1 MDFGKRSTAFL
12 LVEALVGYEWLAS
25 GLTKLVHGDFP
36 GGLAATLG
44 DMGKQSPAWYRG
56 FLDAVV
62 IPHAQAFGYAI
73 ELGELMLGV
82 VLLAAAAISLLH
94 DRRGDR
100 IANGLI
106 AVCAGVGLFLAAN
119 LELANGAH
127 FGLPIA
133 GDSFDEG
140 IDLDT
145 IMVGLQLVLLGS
157 AVAALRAP
165 RARARV
171 ARLASVFASLR

>member
-1 MDFGKRSTAFL
+1 MSFGKRCSAIL
-12 LVEALVGYEWLAS
+12 LVQALVGYEWFAS

-36 GGLAATLG
+36 GGLRSALG
-44 DMGKQSPAWYRG
+44 EMSGGAPGFYRS
-56 FLDAVV
+56 FLETAV
-62 IPHAQAFGYAI
+62 IPHAQAFGYAV
-73 ELGELMLGV
+73 ELGELLLGV
-82 VLLAAAAISLLH
+82 VLIGGAALAVLGRGGRGPALALVAAAA
-94 DRRGDR
+94 
-100 IANGLI
+100 
-106 AVCAGVGLFLAAN
+106 GLFLAVN

-157 AVAALRAP
+157 AVAALR
-165 RARARV
+165 V
-171 ARLASVFASLR
+171 ARPRVSVARIAHVFASLR

>member
-1 MDFGKRSTAFL
+1 MNLGTRYKAVL
-12 LVEALVGYEWLAS
+12 LVQALVGYEWLAS

-36 GGLAATLG
+36 AGLAGALRELAPHAPG
-44 DMGKQSPAWYRG
+44 WYRG
-56 FLDAVV
+56 FLDGAVV
-62 IPHAQAFGYAI
+62 PHAQAFGYAI
-73 ELGELMLGV
+73 EVGELALGV
-82 VLLAAAAISLLH
+82 VLLAAAAGALL
-94 DRRGDR
+94 RGRSGRGAD
-100 IANGLI
+100 
-106 AVCAGVGLFLAAN
+106 AVVAAAVGAGLFLAVN

-157 AVAALRAP
+157 AVAALRASRS
-165 RARARV
+165 RATV
-171 ARLASVFASLR
+171 ARLVHVFASLR